1 MSWDDCAA
9 KNWEDCKFTNW
20 TDCIWDMHSV
30 TNFTGKKYDAQ
41 KAKAEKLPMIT
52 IIDPGR
58 KPYMETDYNEMMRE
72 YPDKFYRR

>member
-9 KNWEDCKFTNW
+9 KNWEDCKFTDW
-20 TDCIWDMHSV
+20 TDCIWDRHS
-30 TNFTGKKYDAQ
+30 TTYYSGPEYNAA
-41 KAKAEKLPMIT
+41 KAKAAKIEDIEV
-52 IIDPGR
+52 IDPGR